1 MTEIGKTLRRAARG
15 DADRAAAAAS
25 DTLVTEA
32 EETGLVDVAYTRAE
46 SPFGDLL
53 LAATPRGLVRINYLS
68 MESEADALTRL
79 AERISPR
86 VLEAPVRLDGV
97 RRELDEYFAGSRRSF
112 DLPLDWRL
120 TRGFSRQVLRATAA
134 IPYGSTASYAK
145 VAKRAGSARAYRAA
159 GNALHHNPLPVVVP
173 CHRVLQ
179 TNGSLGGYAGGLEVK
194 ELLLALER
202 SGAGSAEEVS

>member
-1 MTEIGKTLRRAARG
+1 MTEIEKALGRAAHA
-15 DADRAAAAAS
+15 DADQAAAVAS
-25 DTLVTEA
+25 DALVAEA
-32 EETGLVDVAYTRAE
+32 EAEGLVDVAYARAE

-68 MESEADALTRL
+68 MESESAALVGL
-79 AERISPR
+79 AEKVSPR
-86 VLEAPVRLDGV
+86 VLEAPARLDGP
-97 RRELDEYFAGSRRSF
+97 RRELAEYFAGSRRSF
-112 DLPLDWRL
+112 ELPLDWRL
-120 TRGFSRQVLRATAA
+120 TGGFSRRVLRATAA

-145 VAKRAGSARAYRAA
+145 VAQRAGSARAYRAA

-194 ELLLALER
+194 ELLLELER
-202 SGAGSAEEVS
+202 GGGVTADEVR